1 MSHSHLPHDL
11 AFEAALKSIKQAGLK
26 LTSTR
31 RALLR
36 ILLQEHGPF
45 SIEEL
50 QNKLDDSCDIV
61 TIYRNMTAFMELG
74 FVNACDFG
82 EGHMRYEWQDPEHQH
97 HHHIVCQNCR
107 QVEELEHCVVEELE
121 ALISKR
127 GYAQVSHRLEFY
139 GICQSCQELAHV
151 IPS

>member
-1 MSHSHLPHDL
+1 MSHHHALDELTFDS
-11 AFEAALKSIKQAGLK
+11 ALKSLKQAGLK

-50 QNKLDDSCDIV
+50 QHKLDDSCDIV
-61 TIYRNMTAFMELG
+61 TIYRNMTAFLEQGM
-74 FVNACDFG
+74 VAACDFG
-82 EGHMRYEWQDPEHQH
+82 DGLMRYEWQDPNHQH
-97 HHHIVCQNCR
+97 HHHIICQNCR
-107 QVEELEHCVVEELE
+107 QVEELELCVVEELE
-121 ALISKR
+121 KLISKR

-139 GICQSCQELAHV
+139 GICQNCQESVDVAKT
-151 IPS
+151 